1 MAGRSD
7 AVRNRARLVEAALA
21 EFSGAGGPV
30 ALEAVARRAGVGIG
44 TLYRHFPTRE
54 ALVEA
59 VYGTELDRLC
69 DEAATLLAAHE
80 PDAALRAWMGRYAD
94 FVATKRGMA
103 GALRSAL
110 ASGTITS
117 TTTRER
123 LSTALAPL
131 LDAGARAGALRADVP
146 PADVTAA
153 LAGIVLAGGS
163 PDEPGQVDRLLDL
176 LVDGLRPR

>member
-1 MAGRSD
+1 
-7 AVRNRARLVEAALA
+7 
-21 EFSGAGGPV
+21 
-30 ALEAVARRAGVGIG
+30 
-44 TLYRHFPTRE
+44 
-54 ALVEA
+54 
-59 VYGTELDRLC
+59 
-69 DEAATLLAAHE
+69 
-80 PDAALRAWMGRYAD
+80 MGRYAD

-110 ASGTITS
+110 ASGSITS

-176 LVDGLRPR
+176 LMDGLRAR